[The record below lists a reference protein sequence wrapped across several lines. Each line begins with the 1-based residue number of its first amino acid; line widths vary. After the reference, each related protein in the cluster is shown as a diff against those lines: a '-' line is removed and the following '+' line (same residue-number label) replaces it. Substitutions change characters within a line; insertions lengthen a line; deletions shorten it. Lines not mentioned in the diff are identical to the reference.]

1 MPEIFPSLLQFEKKK
16 KKHGG
21 VPGPLFSHTSS
32 GPFFVGKKLGG
43 CLPIKKSSPG
53 GNSSSSPSLYTWQ
66 YLWPRDFF
74 VGDLDLDASFDD
86 DTFSPGSE
94 KGEIQFVGWNPEF
107 LSTPSISVYIY
118 IFIQMAFKSCGNSSV
133 SSTSQI
139 LAGHLPSCSQWD
151 PWVNPSVPNEKGQQ
165 KCW

>member
-74 VGDLDLDASFDD
+74 VGDF
-86 DTFSPGSE
+86 GSGCIIWWWYIFTRE
-94 KGEIQFVGWNPEF
+94 WKGWNPVCWVK
-107 LSTPSISVYIY
+107 SRISFHSFNICIYIY
-118 IFIQMAFKSCGNSSV
+118 IY
-133 SSTSQI
+133 
-139 LAGHLPSCSQWD
+139 LYRWPSKVVETALFRQPLKFWQAIY
-151 PWVNPSVPNEKGQQ
+151 PVAANGTHG
-165 KCW
+165 

>member
-1 MPEIFPSLLQFEKKK
+1 MPEIFPSLLQFEK

-118 IFIQMAFKSCGNSSV
+118 IYIYTDGLQKLWKQLCFVNLSNSGRPSTQLQPMGPMGKSQC
-133 SSTSQI
+133 
-139 LAGHLPSCSQWD
+139 P
-151 PWVNPSVPNEKGQQ
+151 
-165 KCW
+165 

>member
-74 VGDLDLDASFDD
+74 VGDF
-86 DTFSPGSE
+86 GSGCIIWWWYIFTRE
-94 KGEIQFVGWNPEF
+94 WKGWNPVCWVK
-107 LSTPSISVYIY
+107 SRISFHSFNICIYIY
-118 IFIQMAFKSCGNSSV
+118 IYTDGLQKLWKQLCFVNLSNSGRPSTQLQPMGPMGKSQC
-133 SSTSQI
+133 
-139 LAGHLPSCSQWD
+139 P
-151 PWVNPSVPNEKGQQ
+151 
-165 KCW
+165 

>member
-1 MPEIFPSLLQFEKKK
+1 MFSFRAKNWTSNVHHFWGVGRKSHKAKVFLKPSEKLRKNARNLPIIASIRKKK

-94 KGEIQFVGWNPEF
+94 KGEIQFVG
-107 LSTPSISVYIY
+107 
-118 IFIQMAFKSCGNSSV
+118 
-133 SSTSQI
+133 
-139 LAGHLPSCSQWD
+139 
-151 PWVNPSVPNEKGQQ
+151 
-165 KCW
+165 